1 MVVLVHFMK
10 LAMPYPAEYPLRA
23 EIHLERDL
31 ASPRVRPSVYH
42 TLLLTRTNDHA
53 VFTFG

>member
-31 ASPRVRPSVYH
+31 DSPRVRPSVYH
-42 TLLLTRTNDHA
+42 TPLLTRTNDHA

>member
-23 EIHLERDL
+23 EIRLERDL
-31 ASPRVRPSVYH
+31 ASPRVRPSVCH
-42 TLLLTRTNDHA
+42 TLLLTQTNDHA